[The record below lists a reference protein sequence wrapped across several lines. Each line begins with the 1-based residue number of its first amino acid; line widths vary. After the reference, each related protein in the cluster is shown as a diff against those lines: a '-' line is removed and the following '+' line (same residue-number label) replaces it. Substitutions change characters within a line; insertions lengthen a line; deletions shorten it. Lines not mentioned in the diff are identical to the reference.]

1 MEKGET
7 CSLKSLL
14 LQHFPGGSDCKES
27 AFYAGDMGSIPG
39 LGQPPEEGN
48 QNPLQY
54 SGLGNPMDRKE
65 PGGLISQ
72 GGKELDMTSD

>member
-1 MEKGET
+1 
-7 CSLKSLL
+7 
-14 LQHFPGGSDCKES
+14 
-27 AFYAGDMGSIPG
+27 MGSIPG